1 MKIQVGY
8 SDSQTKEFDSG
19 EVASLCERV
28 DPPLLVK
35 YQTNPRTS
43 PMKEETVPLQTD
55 KEHEPESNKPEADV
69 VGFEVDLT
77 PVKKQTTILTL
88 FKSDDVSLEPK
99 AVNEDLTR
107 SQFIITYITVLVGLF
122 VVTLDYSIVP
132 TAIPTIITEFKVL
145 NMTSW
150 IGCAYLITT
159 AATAPI
165 YGGLCNLF
173 GRKLMYFCALALFT
187 AGYIVCSVAQ
197 NINVLIVGRGIS
209 GLGTGGLLTVCM
221 IILADTVNL
230 EDRGK
235 AQGFVGTLLVVSSVI
250 GVALGTW
257 FITFNWR
264 YCFLPSILL
273 CAIAMFLLY
282 FVHFEKVYKKSN
294 LDFGGSLLIICAS
307 TCGVIPLVLGN
318 TWNWN
323 YVTIILIVI
332 SALLF
337 LVLGYAE
344 YKHENPI
351 IPAKV
356 FKNSTVGI
364 LMVYSTFVGI
374 CYQSLVYFM
383 PLFFQLVV
391 FDTIRNSGYKSLSF
405 FIPLGLMINL
415 AGYVA
420 SKTGRYKIF
429 FYLAPLIML
438 SGFSIGSVLDQN
450 SSLALTIVA
459 FALSGLGLGCVMHIR
474 VLAIQA
480 SLPYADVP
488 LATATSNFFYIFGG
502 VLGVG
507 IFGSIFNNSLSN
519 QLSGTLLTLA
529 NGPPPKVRAL
539 DAATTEIILN
549 ALSRS
554 LGNTY
559 YFSICIAGLM
569 FFMTVF
575 IKEYYFKG
583 DLPK

>member
-1 MKIQVGY
+1 
-8 SDSQTKEFDSG
+8 
-19 EVASLCERV
+19 
-28 DPPLLVK
+28 
-35 YQTNPRTS
+35 
-43 PMKEETVPLQTD
+43 MKEETTQLQES
-55 KEHEPESNKPEADV
+55 KEQPKADQAEQEGFTEHNLNQSNA
-69 VGFEVDLT
+69 
-77 PVKKQTTILTL
+77 KKQTTVLTL
-88 FKSDDVSLEPK
+88 FKSDDVSAEPK
-99 AVNEDLTR
+99 AVNEHLSR
-107 SQFIITYITVLVGLF
+107 SQFILTYITVLVGLF

-132 TAIPTIITEFKVL
+132 TAIPTIITQFKVL

-165 YGGLCNLF
+165 YGGLCDLF

-187 AGYIVCSVAQ
+187 AGYIVCSVAD

-235 AQGFVGTLLVVSSVI
+235 AQGFVGTLLVISSVI
-250 GVALGTW
+250 GVALSSW

-282 FVHFEKVYKKSN
+282 FIHFEKVYKKTSPD
-294 LDFGGSLLIICAS
+294 LVGSFLIICAS

-323 YVTIILIVI
+323 YVAIILIII
-332 SALLF
+332 SILLF
-337 LVLGYAE
+337 GLLGYAE

-351 IPAKV
+351 IPAKI
-356 FKNSTVGI
+356 FKNRTVGL

-383 PLFFQLVV
+383 PLYFQLVV
-391 FDTIRNSGYKSLSF
+391 FDTIRNSGYKSLSY

-415 AGYVA
+415 AGYIA

-438 SGFSIGSVLDQN
+438 IGFSIGSKLDQN
-450 SSLALTIVA
+450 SSLGLTIVA
-459 FALSGLGLGCVMHIR
+459 FAISGLGLGCVMHIR

-480 SLPYADVP
+480 ALPYADVP

-502 VLGVG
+502 VLGVA

-519 QLSGTLLTLA
+519 TLSGSLLALA
-529 NGPPPKVRAL
+529 NGPPPKVRAQ
-539 DAATTEIILN
+539 DAATVEIILD
-549 ALSRS
+549 ALSKS

-559 YFSICIAGLM
+559 YFSIGVAVVMFLM
-569 FFMTVF
+569 AFH
-575 IKEYYFKG
+575 IREYYIKG